1 VSDVIRQ
8 LEPDDVEAFRAI
20 RLEALQDSPEAF
32 GGDFA
37 HESRQ
42 PIESFLEQITRS
54 AVFGAFADGVLRG
67 VVGLFWDTAA
77 KRRHQGHLYTVYI
90 RPEAR
95 GTGVGLPL
103 IEAAL
108 EHAQSRGLL
117 QVLLGVAV
125 HNAPA
130 IALYRKAG
138 FEIYGTEPRSLH
150 VNGRYI
156 DEHMM
161 VRFLDRDPVQPQGT
175 TESDRK

>member
-1 VSDVIRQ
+1 MSDVIRQ
-8 LEPDDVEAFRAI
+8 LGPDDVEAFRAI

-37 HESRQ
+37 DESQQ
-42 PIESFLEQITRS
+42 PIESFLEQITHS
-54 AVFGAFADGVLRG
+54 AIFGAFGDGTMQG
-67 VVGLFWDTAA
+67 VVGLFWDSAA
-77 KRRHQGHLYTVYI
+77 KRRHLGHLYTVYV

-103 IEAAL
+103 IDAAL

-138 FEIYGTEPRSLH
+138 FEIYGTEPRSLY

-161 VRFLDRDPVQPQGT
+161 VRFLDEAPG
-175 TESDRK
+175 KN